1 MFALLAEVGD
11 PPLMLRL
18 VSVVGVIVLI
28 ALAWSLSSDRRR
40 FPWRVVIGGVLLQW
54 CFAAFVFG
62 SRTWTVSEQHPEG
75 VLFSAISWFFERI
88 QEYVMAGTEFLT
100 TMRWDPAANMHQSS
114 ATVLTST
121 FLFGVLPT
129 VIFFSALMSGLYYLR
144 VMQPIVR
151 GMAWVMQRTL
161 GISGPESLSAAANV
175 FIGHT
180 EAPLVVKPYI
190 NSMTRS
196 ELNCLMVGG
205 FATITGGLMAVF
217 VSMGINAG
225 HLLTASVISA
235 PAAILVAK
243 ILQPESPDAKLQEN
257 LDMVTT
263 TDTVNL
269 IDAVATGASDGM
281 KLAINIAGM
290 LLAFLALIAMA
301 NAMFA
306 GVGELVENM
315 INRITGQNVDLNWSL
330 EGLLGILFWPIA
342 YVMGIESGDCQAA
355 GRLLGIKMVANEF
368 VAYEQFARIMPVDG
382 QSTAVV
388 NGIEM
393 ARLSPRTATILT
405 YALCGFS
412 NFGAIA
418 IQIGGIG
425 GLAPERRADLA
436 KLGLRA
442 MLGGAIAC
450 CITGC
455 VAGIFL

>member
-1 MFALLAEVGD
+1 MIADSTELNLH
-11 PPLMLRL
+11 LRL
-18 VSVVGVIVLI
+18 VSLLGIGVLI
-28 ALAWSLSSDRRR
+28 FLAWLISSNRRQV
-40 FPWRVVIGGVLLQW
+40 PWRVVVGGLLLQFT
-54 CFAAFVFG
+54 FAAIVFG
-62 SRTWTVSEQHPEG
+62 FRTWTVSEAHPEG
-75 VLFSAISWFFERI
+75 VLFSAINWFFDRI
-88 QEYVMAGTEFLT
+88 QEYVSAGTGFLT
-100 TMRWDPAANMHQSS
+100 NVRWVSDPQMSPSS
-114 ATVLTST
+114 SEVLATT

-144 VMQPIVR
+144 IMQPIVR
-151 GMAWVMQRTL
+151 SMAWVMQRTL
-161 GISGPESLSAAANV
+161 GISGPESLAAAANV

-190 NSMTRS
+190 NAMTRS

-235 PAAILVAK
+235 PAAILIAK
-243 ILQPESPDAKLQEN
+243 ILQPEQADASLQKSLE
-257 LDMVTT
+257 LVDAS
-263 TDTVNL
+263 DAVNL
-269 IDAVATGASDGM
+269 IDAVATGAADGM

-290 LLAFLALIAMA
+290 LLAFLALIAMG

-306 GVGELVENM
+306 GLGEIVES
-315 INRITGQNVDLNWSL
+315 IWNRFAAAPIDLQWSL
-330 EGLLGILFWPIA
+330 EGFLGVLFWPIA
-342 YVMGIESGDCQAA
+342 FMMGIESGDCQSA

-368 VAYEQFARIMPVDG
+368 VAYEQFARIMATDTLLSG
-382 QSTAVV
+382 EAALAGETA
-388 NGIEM
+388 GTQ
-393 ARLSPRTATILT
+393 LSVRTSTILT

-436 KLGLRA
+436 RLGLRA
-442 MLGGAIAC
+442 MVGGAIAC

-455 VAGIFL
+455 VAGILL